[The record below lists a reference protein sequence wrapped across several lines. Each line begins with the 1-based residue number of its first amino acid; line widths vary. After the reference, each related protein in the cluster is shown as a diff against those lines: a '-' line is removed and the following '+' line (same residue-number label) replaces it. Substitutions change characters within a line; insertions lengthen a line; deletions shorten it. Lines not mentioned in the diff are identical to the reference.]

1 LLGVLRARAETTAID
16 CRAFPYT
23 LVYRRSFFKV
33 TVTFPPEVDQAP
45 ATATAPAPPTSPAP
59 AAPETPQS
67 RLLSGAAAATTAQP
81 AAARTSTRTQEITT
95 PQATL
100 GPGEHWIFSVDFS
113 LPVTDFDLG
122 TQPTADEK
130 RLNQK
135 DFFIALN
142 LALGDLLVDRRSV
155 VQNRPFWRDLLI
167 KVQVTP
173 SKTPWESWAV
183 GVGLRGARPATVF
196 WNFDVVHPYFT
207 FGSQTDDIGVRH
219 WRGVFGLGFDPR
231 SLVK

>member
-1 LLGVLRARAETTAID
+1 
-16 CRAFPYT
+16 
-23 LVYRRSFFKV
+23 VYRRSFFKI

-45 ATATAPAPPTSPAP
+45 ATAAP
-59 AAPETPQS
+59 AAPVAPATPEA
-67 RLLSGAAAATTAQP
+67 RLGVSGAAAAQP
-81 AAARTSTRTQEITT
+81 AATRTSSRTEEITT

-113 LPVTDFDLG
+113 LPVTDFHLG
-122 TQPTADEK
+122 TQPTPDEK

-142 LALGDLLVDRRSV
+142 LALGDLLVDRKSV
-155 VQNRPFWRDLLI
+155 VQNRPFWRDLMI
-167 KVQVTP
+167 KIQVTP

-183 GVGLRGARPATVF
+183 GVGVRGSRPATLF

-207 FGSQTDDIGVRH
+207 FGTQTDDTGVRH

-231 SLVK
+231 SLAK